1 MHDAY
6 ITSSAPIDRASAGSV
21 KLFSPIL
28 AGATVSERLI
38 ACAGAF
44 LAIALTAAT
53 GLAFPVPS
61 PLVVAPIGASAVL
74 IFAVPT
80 SPLAQPWP
88 VIGGNVISACVGLF
102 VAWAVPDTTLAAA
115 LAVALAIAV
124 MSVTRSL
131 HPPGGAVALTAAL
144 GGSAVAKW
152 GSLFPLI
159 PVGVN
164 SLALV
169 VLGVAFHALSRRS
182 YPHRAA
188 RIEPKNTPKGPAPSF
203 SAADIDDALAQM
215 GETFDIA
222 RDDLDRLLQY
232 AEANAARRQAR
243 AS

>member
-1 MHDAY
+1 M
-6 ITSSAPIDRASAGSV
+6 PILQAALPNDWTSAGSV

-28 AGATVSERLI
+28 AGATISERLI

-44 LAIALTAAT
+44 AAIALTAAT
-53 GLAFPVPS
+53 GLVFPAPS

-88 VIGGNVISACVGLF
+88 VIGGNVISACVGLC
-102 VAWAVPDTTLAAA
+102 VAWAVPDVTLAAA

-152 GSLFPLI
+152 GYLFPLI

-169 VLGVAFHALSRRS
+169 ALGVAFHALSRRS
-182 YPHRAA
+182 YPHRVA
-188 RIEPKNTPKGPAPSF
+188 RTELNKLPKGATPPF
-203 SAADIDDALAQM
+203 SAADIDEALSQM

-243 AS
+243 TS